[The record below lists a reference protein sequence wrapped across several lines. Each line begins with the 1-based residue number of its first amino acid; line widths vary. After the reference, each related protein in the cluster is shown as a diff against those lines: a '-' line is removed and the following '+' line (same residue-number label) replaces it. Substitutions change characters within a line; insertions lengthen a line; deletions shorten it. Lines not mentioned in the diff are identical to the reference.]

1 VNRLPPEI
9 LSRIAGY
16 VPNENAR
23 DTRSI
28 IPLTHVCR
36 YWRESIVS
44 TPENWTL
51 ISSERIGLTQLSVE
65 RCKAAPLKIWSDMR
79 QVKRNP
85 WFSDLL
91 TPHIQT
97 TETLRFN
104 HISVIEELVQTLPNF
119 PQSMPNLRSLTLS
132 GPWNAGWDWST
143 DPFGPLTPP
152 LTHLSLSDIPLYPS
166 FLHLRTLTDLTLRS
180 CWFNLHL
187 DTLLDFLEGNHSLE
201 RATLDITFAHSS
213 LRSSQGRT
221 VTGNRL
227 RRLSI
232 CSYDAM
238 DNKALISSI
247 PLQRDADLEM
257 SLCYQST
264 GLNDV
269 LSLISTYL
277 SDLQSPA
284 FMEYHPDKRT
294 SIRLSGPNGSFS
306 ASCLF
311 GSGIPFAEFPL
322 LPLTNIR
329 EFRLIRRTS
338 ELEEFPLNPT
348 VFPPSSLPALE
359 ALVIEREITPLQLL
373 STLFSNP
380 SSSPSLKTLAFFNC
394 DLDEGFME
402 ALTRFASNRKNTTS
416 AWLYRVVVVSSKG
429 DLPSVTSIDV
439 LGDHVPVVDARIGKK
454 LPTDLV

>member
-1 VNRLPPEI
+1 M
-9 LSRIAGY
+9 
-16 VPNENAR
+16 
-23 DTRSI
+23 
-28 IPLTHVCR
+28 
-36 YWRESIVS
+36 WF
-44 TPENWTL
+44 
-51 ISSERIGLTQLSVE
+51 
-65 RCKAAPLKIWSDMR
+65 DMR

-85 WFSDLL
+85 WFSDLI

-97 TETLRFN
+97 TETLRFS
-104 HISVIEELVQTLPNF
+104 HISMVEELTQTLPNF

-132 GPWNAGWDWST
+132 GPWNAGWDWSI
-143 DPFGPLTPP
+143 DPFGPSTPP

-180 CWFNLHL
+180 CWFYLHL
-187 DTLLDFLEGNHSLE
+187 DTLLDFLEGNCSLE
-201 RATLDITFAHSS
+201 RATIGVTFAHPS
-213 LRSSQGRT
+213 LRSSRRRV

-227 RRLSI
+227 RCLSI

-238 DNKALISSI
+238 DNKALVSSI
-247 PLQRDADLEM
+247 PLQRDADLEIT
-257 SLCYQST
+257 LCYEST

-269 LSLISTYL
+269 LSLISTTHL
-277 SDLQSPA
+277 SNLRSPN

-294 SIRLSGPNGSFS
+294 SIRLSGSNGSFS
-306 ASCLF
+306 ASCLL

-338 ELEEFPLNPT
+338 GLEEFPLNPT

-359 ALVIEREITPLQLL
+359 TLVIEREITASHLL
-373 STLFSNP
+373 SALFSNP

-394 DLDEGFME
+394 DLDEVFME
-402 ALTRFASNRKNTTS
+402 ELTRFASNRKDTTS
-416 AWLYRVVVVSSKG
+416 AWLYRVVIVSSNG
-429 DLPSVTSIDV
+429 NLPSVTSIDA
-439 LGDHVPVVDARIGKK
+439 LGDHVPAVDARIAKK